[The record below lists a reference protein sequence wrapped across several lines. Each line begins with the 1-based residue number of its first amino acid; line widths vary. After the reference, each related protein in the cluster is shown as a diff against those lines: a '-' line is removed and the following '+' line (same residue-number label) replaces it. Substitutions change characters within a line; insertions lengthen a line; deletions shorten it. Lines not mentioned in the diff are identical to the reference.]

1 MPKHSDL
8 PALSLNK
15 QVAKLKASAVDAP
28 GRGRGQ
34 GEQLTVLVPAATLRA
49 LRIAAAERTTTVRA
63 LVLEALAKA
72 GWPVPKDEMRD
83 RRR

>member
-1 MPKHSDL
+1 MPRHGEL
-8 PALSLNK
+8 PTISLSK
-15 QVAKLKASAVDAP
+15 QVAKLSARAVDAP
-28 GRGRGQ
+28 GRGRGK
-34 GEQLTVLVPAATLRA
+34 GEQLTVLAPADTVRA

-72 GWPVPKDEMRD
+72 GWPVPKGELRD

>member
-8 PALSLNK
+8 PPLSLAR
-15 QVAKLKASAVDAP
+15 QVAKMAARAVDAP

-34 GEQLTVLVPAATLRA
+34 GQQLTVLAPDATVRA
-49 LRIAAAERTTTVRA
+49 LRIAAAERGTTTRA

-72 GWPVPKDEMRD
+72 GWPVPKDELRD

>member
-8 PALSLNK
+8 PALTLHK
-15 QVAKLKASAVDAP
+15 QVSQLKAAAVDAP
-28 GRGRGQ
+28 GRGRGK
-34 GEQLTVLVPAATLRA
+34 GEQLTVLAPADTVRA

-72 GWPVPKDEMRD
+72 GWPVPKDELRD

>member
-1 MPKHSDL
+1 MPR
-8 PALSLNK
+8 PTIYRRCRCNK
-15 QVAKLKASAVDAP
+15 QVSKLKARAVDAP
-28 GRGRGQ
+28 GRGRGK
-34 GEQLTVLVPAATLRA
+34 GEQLTVLAPADTVRA